1 MFNHGVPLK
10 FIVLEIMWKESGE
23 TVTVIAVQV
32 FINLELKQDLKEK
45 IIHIVD
51 NGPVQEKA
59 NLCNEQRNEI
69 AMRWVRCTG
78 TPVSQVFRSLQGC
91 ITSRTGPLS
100 TLNKTN
106 QVMYWKIFFR
116 CHNY

>member
-51 NGPVQEKA
+51 NGPVQEEA
-59 NLCNEQRNEI
+59 NYAMNNE
-69 AMRWVRCTG
+69 MKL
-78 TPVSQVFRSLQGC
+78 P
-91 ITSRTGPLS
+91 
-100 TLNKTN
+100 
-106 QVMYWKIFFR
+106 
-116 CHNY
+116 